1 MDEEISF
8 EHEGTMYTGTYSVH
22 GDELIVYLPDG
33 SQRATTL
40 RGLDP
45 EMAALTHLRGFL
57 LHSKNIDRAG
67 K

>member
-1 MDEEISF
+1 MEEEISF
-8 EHEGTMYTGTYSVH
+8 NHGGVTHTGSYNVE

-45 EMAALTHLRGFL
+45 ETAALTHLRAFV
-57 LHSKNIDRAG
+57 LHSKKG
-67 K
+67 LSV